1 MKLLLINSSGRTGGN
16 TARVMALFEESL
28 AAEAKMYGVELE
40 LVRVNLAQLGLL
52 PCLGCR
58 ACFDRGE
65 EACPRKDGLLALQDQ
80 LRAAD
85 GYLFAS
91 PVYVE
96 DVNGTMKTLIDR
108 MAFVCHRP
116 AFYGKHALV
125 FTTSGIG
132 SSNHA
137 LNTMRT
143 ALSTRG
149 VRVSGGLKFRLGAL
163 STLEETRAR
172 YGKSINR
179 AASSFLRTLR
189 QKPFRP
195 SFYSLLAFSVQQSY
209 WRTHKAERE
218 TFDHRFWSQSGW
230 LNQGRRYYDP
240 TMACSPLATLAYA
253 LGKVVALFFG

>member
-1 MKLLLINSSGRTGGN
+1 MKLLLINSSGRAGGN
-16 TARVMALFEESL
+16 TASVVTLFEESL
-28 AAEAKMYGVELE
+28 AAEAKRVGVELE

-65 EACPRKDGLLALQDQ
+65 EACPRKDGLLALRDQ

-108 MAFVCHRP
+108 LAFVCHRP
-116 AFYGKHALV
+116 AFFGKHALV

-137 LNTMRT
+137 LNTMHT
-143 ALSTRG
+143 ALGTWG
-149 VRVSGGLKFRLGAL
+149 VRVSGGLKFRLGAI
-163 STLEETRAR
+163 STLEETRTR
-172 YGKSINR
+172 YGR
-179 AASSFLRTLR
+179 AIDRTASSFLRAL
-189 QKPFRP
+189 QKPFHP
-195 SFYSLLAFSVQQSY
+195 SFYSLIAFSVQQAY
-209 WRTHKAERE
+209 WRTHEAERE
-218 TFDHRFWSQSGW
+218 SFDHRFWNESGW
-230 LNQGRRYYDP
+230 LDRGRRYYDP
-240 TMACSPLATLAYA
+240 TMVCSPLATLAYA
-253 LGKVVALFFG
+253 LGKVIALFFG

>member
-1 MKLLLINSSGRTGGN
+1 MKLLLINSSGRTSGN
-16 TARVMALFEESL
+16 TARVLTLFEESL
-28 AAEAKMYGVELE
+28 AAEATKNSFALE
-40 LVRVNLAQLGLL
+40 LVRVNLAQLDLL

-65 EACPRKDGLLALQDQ
+65 ETCPRKDGLLALRDQ
-80 LRAAD
+80 MLAAD

-116 AFYGKHALV
+116 AFFGKHALV

-143 ALSTRG
+143 ALGTWG
-149 VRVSGGLKFRLGAL
+149 VRVSRGLKFRLGAI
-163 STLEETRAR
+163 STLEETRTR
-172 YGKSINR
+172 YSKSIDH
-179 AASSFLRTLR
+179 AASEFLQALR
-189 QKPFRP
+189 KPFLP

-209 WRTHKAERE
+209 WRTHEVERE

-230 LNQGRRYYDP
+230 LDHGRLYYDP
-240 TMACSPLATLAYA
+240 VMAHSFRASFAYA
-253 LGKVVALFFG
+253 LGKVIALFFG